1 MLKKISIDLNRKIM
15 NMNDIAQKITKYTKL
30 SQAQRSKALRWLARQ
45 NETLVH
51 FAFQKQKEHYFVMSK
66 TNEEDKS
73 LVYLCALYL
82 ATNELFNLQKSMN
95 SKSKSL
101 NLQDVADVTALQA
114 KAFQKNRIA
123 YKYEKLL
130 NLQSKIATLI
140 EKEKLSFRDVA
151 KFLEKYHRL
160 KVSHTLIHQFYRDI
174 RSI

>member
-1 MLKKISIDLNRKIM
+1 MLKKISIDLNKKII
-15 NMNDIAQKITKYTKL
+15 NMNDIAQKITKYTRL
-30 SQAQRSKALRWLARQ
+30 SLEQRNKAIRWLARQ
-45 NETLVH
+45 NEAIIYLT
-51 FAFQKQKEHYFVMSK
+51 FQKQKECFFALSK
-66 TNEEDKS
+66 INEEDKS

-82 ATNELFNLQKSMN
+82 ATNELFNLQKSMD

-130 NLQSKIATLI
+130 NLQSKITTLI

-160 KVSHTLIHQFYRDI
+160 KVSHTLVHQFYRDI